1 MVAGT
6 GLTLEC
12 TSAPASLAAVGTI
25 DTVTI
30 KTDPTVS
37 GVTEL
42 QVPLTEAW
50 VLTDCYVLATAG
62 YGVTQPM
69 VNFDKNRGRSMG
81 TTPSLAAMLVP
92 SNTRPRFSPS
102 PIGFE
107 GGSIMR
113 MFTITTVVNTTP
125 VDSITFYVAVSIA

>member
-12 TSAPASLAAVGTI
+12 TSAPAISAAVGTI

-50 VLTDCYVLATAG
+50 VLTDCYVLAAAG
-62 YGVTQPM
+62 YGTTQPM

-81 TTPSLAAMLVP
+81 TTPSLAAMLVT
-92 SNTRPRFSPS
+92 SNTRPRFAPS